1 MAVQRMI
8 LAGVVPITWMAV
20 AGELQRDWAREGTAG
35 KFADILAAHGG
46 GSGIA
51 YAWEQ
56 QLLNQK
62 SRAA

>member
-1 MAVQRMI
+1 
-8 LAGVVPITWMAV
+8 MAV
-20 AGELQRDWAREGTAG
+20 AGELQRDWAREDTAG

-56 QLLNQK
+56 QSKALHGAQK
-62 SRAA
+62 SHQANRRSS